1 MNVAVL
7 PQPPPAG
14 IYDIFLDTTYK
25 ALVGQTFLAT
35 YQGSYSMPQTNNLR
49 DILVVEVQNPFAATL
64 KDIRDKVVAKCGEEV
79 WKGITCTIRGDVS
92 LWVEPTFGG
101 IINAGSTLWFQIEET
116 TVFPCYPGT
125 GFPHGG
131 VSIKASLSP
140 PTPQIPSTIPVIQ
153 MGTGFPHGGGSIMA
167 NPPAPIL
174 SPFHQVT
181 QMATG
186 FPHGGGSIKANPS
199 APILSPFHQVTQMAT
214 GFPHGGGTIKANP
227 PAPILSPF
235 HQVTQMATGF
245 PHGGGSIKANP
256 PAPIL
261 SPFHQVTQMATG
273 FPHGG
278 GTIKASPL
286 APQTFGLLSM

>member
-1 MNVAVL
+1 MNVADL
-7 PQPPPAG
+7 PPLPPAG
-14 IYDIFLDTTYK
+14 IYDTFLDTTYK

-49 DILVVEVQNPFAATL
+49 DILVVKVQNPFAATL
-64 KDIRDKVVAKCGEEV
+64 KDIRDKVVAMCGEKV
-79 WKGITCTIRGDVS
+79 WKGITSYGGDVS

-101 IINAGSTLWFQIEET
+101 KINAGSTLWFKIEET

-153 MGTGFPHGGGSIMA
+153 MGTGFPHGGGSIKA
-167 NPPAPIL
+167 SPLAPQIL

-186 FPHGGGSIKANPS
+186 FPHGGGSIKANP
-199 APILSPFHQVTQMAT
+199 
-214 GFPHGGGTIKANP
+214 
-227 PAPILSPF
+227 
-235 HQVTQMATGF
+235 
-245 PHGGGSIKANP
+245 
-256 PAPIL
+256 
-261 SPFHQVTQMATG
+261 
-273 FPHGG
+273 
-278 GTIKASPL
+278 L
-286 APQTFGLLSM
+286 APQTFRLLYMWPKWAPKLFPLAVDWTELNMKRGLKKLGKSLITRNFE